1 MGIYN
6 DYFKYTQ
13 KWKKEYGEKTIVLM
27 QVGAFFEVYALKDKD
42 GKLISSNI
50 EDFSQI
56 CDMIIAE
63 KSKSI
68 VNNKPVMMAGFNLTQ
83 YEKYVKK
90 LQEHGYTI
98 AVYTQDIQGKN
109 TPRSLAEII
118 SPGTFFCN
126 DSEVLSN
133 ISMSIWINYV
143 KPSKI
148 IGETIVFGISTLDV
162 YTGNTTLHEEKLNY
176 HHNPCTYD
184 CIERLIT
191 IYQPAECLIV
201 SNLNKNILD
210 EIINFIGLNNCKL
223 HIIDKNNKESILT
236 KYAVKS
242 EKQVYQKEI
251 LKNFYPELSEET
263 IVSAI
268 QDTHPIAV
276 QSFVLLLEFINEHSP
291 NMAKKL
297 NMPIFDNNT
306 NRLIL
311 ANHSLRQLNIIN
323 DNRHNG
329 KLGSVGSL
337 LNNCVTAMG
346 KRNFNYDLH
355 HPITD
360 IDKLNLSYNT
370 TEELLKNKN
379 WETYREYLCGIHD
392 LEKFKRKLILQKTTP
407 KDIALLLDDLHKLN
421 NLVEIINEEYVIQCI
436 NSEVEKNIK
445 DLLINLEN
453 VFDKDKCVLI
463 CDMSRE
469 KLGSTSPDTLCFI
482 KKGNSSKVDQLINDC
497 LNSNYKL
504 AAIANKFSEIIG
516 TMEKSKKTTC
526 FVKIHETAKS
536 DPSLIGTKRR
546 CSLFKNWIDK
556 QSNQLVEI
564 EFTNYRNQKET
575 FNIDIS
581 NITFA
586 SNGSNKTNDIICST
600 EIKDICSKVQHSID
614 DVVVELISTYNK
626 YLSEIFN
633 KIEDFDTIIDFA
645 TKIDVIQSK
654 AYTAYKYNY
663 CKPNIIT
670 DVDKAFVN
678 FTSIRHPL
686 IEHIQ
691 SNELYVTND
700 LVLGMGN
707 ESDGILLYGTNAVG
721 KTSFIKSIG
730 IAIIMAQ
737 AGLYVP
743 CKSFMYFPYNCL
755 FTRIL
760 GNDNL
765 FKGLSTFAVEMCE
778 LRTILT
784 QCDKNSLI
792 LGDEL
797 CSGTESDSALSI
809 FTTGL
814 EFLHEK
820 HSTFLFATHFHEVT
834 HYEEVL
840 NLERVK
846 FMHMEVEYNREKDIL
861 IYDRKLKNGSGNT
874 MYGLEVCKS
883 LNLPTEFLARAHDIR
898 MKYNKSTQ
906 GIFQQSGSHYN
917 AKKIAGGNCEI
928 CSIERASDVHHLQH
942 QVKANKN
949 NNYINS
955 FHKNHPA
962 NLINIC
968 SKCHNKIH
976 QQDQQ
981 HRLVKTSDGYILRNI

>member
-1 MGIYN
+1 MGVVNEYL
-6 DYFKYTQ
+6 KYTQ
-13 KWKKEYGEKTIVLM
+13 KWKKEYGEKTLVIM
-27 QVGAFFEVYALKDKD
+27 QVGKFFEVYALKEKD
-42 GKLISSNI
+42 GTLTGSNI

-56 CDMIIAE
+56 CDMIIAP
-63 KSKSI
+63 KAKQFI
-68 VNNKPVMMAGFNLTQ
+68 NNKQVIIGGIPITH
-83 YEKYVKK
+83 YEKYMKK

-98 AVYTQDIQGKN
+98 IVYAQDIPGKN
-109 TPRSLAEII
+109 ATRSLVEII
-118 SPGTFFCN
+118 SPGTFFSH

-133 ISMSIWINYV
+133 ISMSMWINYV
-143 KPSKI
+143 KPSKV
-148 IGETIVFGISTLDV
+148 IGETIVFGISTLDI
-162 YTGNTTLHEEKLNY
+162 YTGKTTLHEEALNY

-201 SNLNKNILD
+201 SNINKNITD
-210 EIINFIGLNNCKL
+210 DIISFIGLNNCKL
-223 HIIDKNNKESILT
+223 HIIDKNNKDSSLT
-236 KYAVKS
+236 KYAKNS
-242 EKQVYQKEI
+242 EKQVYQKEV
-251 LKNFYPELSEET
+251 LNMFYPELSEET

-268 QDTHPIAV
+268 QGTHPIAV
-276 QSFVLLLEFINEHSP
+276 QSFVLLLEFINQHSP
-291 NMAKKL
+291 NMATKL
-297 NMPIFDNNT
+297 NTPLFDSNT
-306 NRLIL
+306 DRLIL

-329 KLGSVGSL
+329 KLCSVGSL

-346 KRNFNYDLH
+346 KRSFNYDLH

-360 IDKLNLSYNT
+360 IDKLNLSYDT
-370 TEELLKNKN
+370 TEELLKNKV
-379 WETYREYLCGIHD
+379 WEIYRQHLRGIHD

-407 KDIALLLDDLHKLN
+407 KDIAIFLDDLYKLN
-421 NLVEIINEEYVIQCI
+421 KLTEIITEEYVIQYF
-436 NSEVEKNIK
+436 NSEASKHIE
-445 DLLINLEN
+445 DLIENLEN
-453 VFDKDKCVLI
+453 VFDKDKCALI
-463 CDMSRE
+463 DDISHE
-469 KLGSTSPDTLCFI
+469 KLGSTSPDKLCII
-482 KKGNSSKVDQLINDC
+482 KKGNSSKIDQLINDC

-504 AAIANKFSEIIG
+504 EAIANKFSEIIG
-516 TMEKSKKTTC
+516 TIEKKTSD

-536 DPSLIGTKRR
+536 DPTLIATKRR
-546 CSLFKNWIDK
+546 CTLLKNWIDK
-556 QSNQLVEI
+556 QSDQLIEI
-564 EFTNYRNQKET
+564 KFSNYRNQNEI

-581 NITFA
+581 SIIFV
-586 SNGSNKTNDIICST
+586 SNGSNKTNNIISST

-614 DVVVELISTYNK
+614 DVVVELIGSYKN
-626 YLSEIFN
+626 YLSDIFN
-633 KIEDFDTIIDFA
+633 NIEELDIIIEFA

-654 AYTAYKYNY
+654 AYTADKYNY

-670 DVDKAFVN
+670 NADKAFVN
-678 FTSIRHPL
+678 FTEIRHPL

-691 SNELYVTND
+691 TNELYVTNN
-700 LVLGMGN
+700 LGLGMGD

-721 KTSFIKSIG
+721 KTSFIKSVG
-730 IAIIMAQ
+730 IAVIMAQ

-743 CKSFMYFPYNCL
+743 CESFMYKPYSCI

-784 QCDKNSLI
+784 QCDENSLI

-809 FTTGL
+809 FATGL
-814 EFLHEK
+814 EFLHDK
-820 HSTFLFATHFHEVT
+820 RSTFLFATHFHEVT

-846 FMHMEVEYNREKDIL
+846 FMHMEVEYNREKNML

-883 LNLPTEFLARAHDIR
+883 LNLPDRFLSRAHDIR

-906 GIFQQSGSHYN
+906 GILQQSGSHYN
-917 AKKIAGGNCEI
+917 TKKLTGGICEI
-928 CSIERASDVHHLQH
+928 CNIEQASDVHHLQH
-942 QVKANKN
+942 QVNANKK
-949 NNYINS
+949 NNYIKS
-955 FHKNHPA
+955 FHKNHKA

-968 SKCHNKIH
+968 HNCHNKIH
-976 QQDQQ
+976 QEDKE
-981 HRLVKTSDGYILRNI
+981 HRLVKTSNGYILRNI